1 MHYGVFKSH
10 IIIHTGRNDL
20 NAENVIRLSQ
30 INMLKCGVDTHLEI
44 VCLYIYIYMYIF
56 FLYKFHLNRLIYSNR
71 K

>member
-30 INMLKCGVDTHLEI
+30 INMLKCGVNTHLEI
-44 VCLYIYIYMYIF
+44 ICLYNIYIYIYVYIF
-56 FLYKFHLNRLIYSNR
+56 FYINLILTE
-71 K
+71 